1 MNNLLKI
8 QKWLKNN
15 NKDAFII
22 VRTDEFLSE
31 YIAPYAER
39 LKWISNFS
47 GSAGKAV
54 IMQKTATIFVD
65 GRYTIQ
71 AHEEVNLKN
80 FSIKHLNNF
89 HNWLKQ
95 YLQKNFIVCLDPN
108 LHSKKD
114 VESIKKIIVEIDAK
128 IEFLDKNP
136 IDLLWKNQPARPYS
150 NAFQHSLQWL
160 TPA

>member
-71 AHEEVNLKN
+71 AQEEVNLNN
-80 FSIKHLNNF
+80 FSIKHLNDF

-95 YLQKNFIVCLDPN
+95 YLQKNYL
-108 LHSKKD
+108 
-114 VESIKKIIVEIDAK
+114 
-128 IEFLDKNP
+128 
-136 IDLLWKNQPARPYS
+136 
-150 NAFQHSLQWL
+150 
-160 TPA
+160 